1 MLCCVNPDCQKP
13 QNPDKNKY
21 CHNCRAELIP
31 LLGGRYRPTQV
42 LSDEGGFG
50 RTYLA
55 EDVHKLN
62 ECCVV
67 KQFAPKLQ
75 GTGPLTKAVELF
87 KQEASRLQ
95 QLAEHPQIPTLLA
108 YFEQSGYLFLV
119 QQFIDGQ
126 NLLKEWERRGNY
138 NEIEIRELLLDLLP
152 VLKFIHALGV
162 IHRDIKPQNIIRR
175 QIDGRLVLIDFGA
188 SKQLTA
194 TVQTK
199 IGTVIGSHGYTAL
212 EQMQDGKAYPAS
224 DLFSLGATCFHL
236 LTGVRPSQL
245 WIQHGYGWTTSWRQ
259 YLNPPGRD
267 GIFVSVEL
275 AEIFDKLLQLDIQ
288 KRYQSA
294 DEVLTD
300 LTSKLPPLP
309 SIPPT
314 ILTPTFTTTS
324 ANTAPASRKP
334 NNKANKT
341 PISLKLN
348 NNLKTPLLLGASVLA
363 LGLGGAWYFQTRPN
377 EMNQLSEPISQPVSS
392 PAKNILE
399 VPYLAKSLTGH
410 SSDVNS
416 VAFSPD
422 GTTLGSASDDK
433 TIKLWNPGT
442 REEIRSL
449 EGHSNWI
456 WTIGF
461 SPDSKT
467 LASGSADRK
476 IKLWNVETGK
486 LIRTLEGHTDG
497 VTSVSFSPNG
507 KTLAS
512 GSASKDTKIKLWN
525 LETGKLIRTLEG
537 HNNGVQSVAFSS
549 DGKTLASGSW
559 DKTIKLWNLETG
571 KLIRTLDGHGGSV
584 LSVAFAPDGK
594 TLASG
599 SNDKTIKLWN
609 LETGKLIHTLK
620 GHNDKINSVAFLP
633 RTALNDITLVSGS
646 SDRTIRLWNP
656 VTGIK
661 IRTLETGSG
670 YIYAVAIS
678 PDGQTIAGGGSG
690 ENILKI
696 WQTIQ

>member
-13 QNPDKNKY
+13 LNPDKNNY
-21 CHNCRAELIP
+21 CHSCRAELIP

-75 GTGPLTKAVELF
+75 GTGPLTKATELF

-95 QLAEHPQIPTLLA
+95 ELAEHPQIPTLLA
-108 YFEQSGYLFLV
+108 YFEQNGYLFLV
-119 QQFIDGQ
+119 QQFINGQ
-126 NLLKEWERRGNY
+126 NLLKEWEKRGNY
-138 NEIEIRELLLDLLP
+138 NETEIRELLLDLLP
-152 VLKFIHALGV
+152 ILKFIHVRGV

-175 QIDGRLVLIDFGA
+175 QNDGRLVLIDFGA

-199 IGTVIGSHGYTAL
+199 MGTVIGSHGYTAL
-212 EQMQDGKAYPAS
+212 EQMQDGKAYPGS
-224 DLFSLGATCFHL
+224 DLFSLGATSFHL

-245 WIQHGYGWTTSWRQ
+245 WIQQGYGWVASWRQ
-259 YLNPPGRD
+259 HLVSSGRD
-267 GIFVSVEL
+267 EISVSIEL
-275 AEIFDKLLQLDIQ
+275 GEIFDKLLQLDIQ

-294 DEVLTD
+294 DEVIAD
-300 LTSKLPPLP
+300 LTPGLPPLSP
-309 SIPPT
+309 LPVT
-314 ILTPTFTTTS
+314 ILTPTFS
-324 ANTAPASRKP
+324 SAPANKGLVSPKQ
-334 NNKANKT
+334 NNT
-341 PISLKLN
+341 LKSQ
-348 NNLKTPLLLGASVLA
+348 LLLVSSILT
-363 LGLGGAWYFQTRPN
+363 LGLAGVWYFQTPRN
-377 EMNQLSEPISQPVSS
+377 EYSQPISQPIQPPKKPSENYFQ
-392 PAKNILE
+392 PKPL
-399 VPYLAKSLTGH
+399 KGH

-422 GTTLGSASDDK
+422 GTILGSASDDK
-433 TIKLWNPGT
+433 TIKLWNLASK
-442 REEIRSL
+442 EEIHTL

-456 WTIGF
+456 WAIAF
-461 SPDSKT
+461 SSDSKT
-467 LASGSADRK
+467 LASGSADK
-476 IKLWNVETGK
+476 TIKLWNLETGK
-486 LIRTLEGHTDG
+486 LIRTLEGNADG
-497 VTSVSFSPNG
+497 VTSLAFSSDG

-512 GSASKDTKIKLWN
+512 GTASKDMKIKLWN

-537 HNNGVQSVAFSS
+537 HTSGVPSVAFSP

-559 DKTIKLWNLETG
+559 DKTIKLWNLDTG
-571 KLIRTLDGHGGSV
+571 KEIRTLQGNENSI
-584 LSVAFAPDGK
+584 LSVAFAPDGV

-599 SNDKTIKLWN
+599 SRDKIIKLWNLKTGKEIRTLRGHNDKVNSVAFVPGRSQNDLTVVSGSSDKTIKLWN
-609 LETGKLIHTLK
+609 PSTG
-620 GHNDKINSVAFLP
+620 
-633 RTALNDITLVSGS
+633 RE
-646 SDRTIRLWNP
+646 
-656 VTGIK
+656 

-670 YIYAVAIS
+670 YIYAIAIS
-678 PDGQTIAGGGSG
+678 PDGKTIAGGGSG

>member
-13 QNPDKNKY
+13 LNPDKNNY
-21 CHNCRAELIP
+21 CHSCKAELIP

-55 EDVHKLN
+55 KDVHKLN

-75 GTGPLTKAVELF
+75 GTGPLTKATELF

-95 QLAEHPQIPTLLA
+95 ELAEHPQIPTLLA
-108 YFEQSGYLFLV
+108 YFEQNNYLFLV

-126 NLLKEWERRGNY
+126 NLLKEWETRGSY
-138 NEIEIRELLLDLLP
+138 SEREIREFLLDLLP
-152 VLKFIHALGV
+152 VLKFIHVRGV

-175 QIDGRLVLIDFGA
+175 QSDGRLVLIDFGA

-199 IGTVIGSHGYTAL
+199 MGTVIGSHGYTAL

-245 WIQHGYGWTTSWRQ
+245 WIQQGYGWVSSWRQ
-259 YLNPPGRD
+259 YLTTPGRD
-267 GIFVSVEL
+267 GVFVSIEL
-275 AEIFDKLLQLDIQ
+275 GEVLDKLLQLDIQ

-294 DEVLTD
+294 DEVIAD
-300 LTSKLPPLP
+300 LTPQLPPL
-309 SIPPT
+309 SSVPPT
-314 ILTPTFTTTS
+314 ILTPTFTATP
-324 ANTAPASRKP
+324 ANKGPVSPKP
-334 NNKANKT
+334 NNK
-341 PISLKLN
+341 LKSKLM
-348 NNLKTPLLLGASVLA
+348 LGSSILVL
-363 LGLGGAWYFQTRPN
+363 GFGGVWYFQSRPN
-377 EMNQLSEPISQPVSS
+377 PVSEFSEPISQPIQPPQKNVSENS
-392 PAKNILE
+392 FLPK
-399 VPYLAKSLTGH
+399 PFKGH

-433 TIKLWNPGT
+433 TIKLWNLVSG
-442 REEIRSL
+442 EEIRTI

-456 WTIGF
+456 WTVAF
-461 SPDSKT
+461 SPDSKS
-467 LASGSADRK
+467 LASGSADK
-476 IKLWNVETGK
+476 TIKLWNLETGK
-486 LIRTLEGHTDG
+486 LIRTLQGHSDG
-497 VTSVSFSPNG
+497 VTSVAFSPDG

-512 GSASKDTKIKLWN
+512 GSASKDKTIKLWN

-537 HNNGVQSVAFSS
+537 HTNGVPSVVFSP

-571 KLIRTLDGHGGSV
+571 KLSRTLEGNAESI
-584 LSVAFAPDGK
+584 LSVAFAPDGI
-594 TLASG
+594 TLAGG
-599 SNDKTIKLWN
+599 SKDKTIKLWN
-609 LETGKLIHTLK
+609 LKTGKLIHTLK
-620 GHNDKINSVAFLP
+620 GHNDKVNSVAFLSSIN
-633 RTALNDITLVSGS
+633 ANSVTLVSGS
-646 SDRTIRLWNP
+646 SDKTIKLWNP
-656 VTGIK
+656 VTGK
-661 IRTLETGSG
+661 EIRTLETGSG

-690 ENILKI
+690 ENILKV
-696 WQTIQ
+696 WQMTN

>member
-13 QNPDKNKY
+13 LNPDENKY

-95 QLAEHPQIPTLLA
+95 ELAEHPQIPTLLA

-119 QQFIDGQ
+119 QQFINGQ
-126 NLLKEWERRGNY
+126 NLLKEWETRGNY
-138 NEIEIRELLLDLLP
+138 NEREIRELLLDLLP
-152 VLKFIHALGV
+152 VLKFIHVRGV

-175 QIDGRLVLIDFGA
+175 QSDGRLVLIDFGA

-245 WIQHGYGWTTSWRQ
+245 WMQQGYGWVALWRQ
-259 YLNPPGRD
+259 YLNTPGRD
-267 GIFVSVEL
+267 GISMSVEL
-275 AEIFDKLLQLDIQ
+275 AQVLDKLLQPDIQ

-294 DEVLTD
+294 DEVITD
-300 LTSKLPPLP
+300 LTPRLPPPLSP
-309 SIPPT
+309 VPPT
-314 ILTPTFTTTS
+314 VLTPTFRTTS
-324 ANTAPASRKP
+324 ANTALVSPKP
-334 NNKANKT
+334 
-341 PISLKLN
+341 N
-348 NNLKTPLLLGASVLA
+348 NNLKTQLLLGSSVLV
-363 LGLGGAWYFQTRPN
+363 LGLGGLWYFQTRPD
-377 EMNQLSEPISQPVSS
+377 EVSQLSEPISQPVTAS
-392 PAKNILE
+392 PSPKDVLE
-399 VPYLAKSLTGH
+399 VPYLTKSLKGH

-433 TIKLWNPGT
+433 TIKLWNVAT
-442 REEIRSL
+442 KEQIRSL

-456 WTIGF
+456 WTIAF

-467 LASGSADRK
+467 LASGSADTK
-476 IKLWNVETGK
+476 IKVWNLETGK
-486 LIRTLEGHTDG
+486 LIRTLEGHGDG
-497 VTSVSFSPNG
+497 VTSVNFSPNG

-537 HNNGVQSVAFSS
+537 HTNGVQSVVLSP

-571 KLIRTLDGHGGSV
+571 KLIRTLEGNGGSI
-584 LSVAFAPDGK
+584 LSVAFTPDGK

-609 LETGKLIHTLK
+609 LGTGKLMHTLK

-633 RTALNDITLVSGS
+633 STVFNSIILVSGS
-646 SDRTIRLWNP
+646 SDRTIKLWNP
-656 VTGIK
+656 VTGEK

-678 PDGQTIAGGGSG
+678 PDGHTIAGGGSG

>member
-13 QNPDKNKY
+13 LNPDKNNY
-21 CHNCRAELIP
+21 CHSCRAELIP

-55 EDVHKLN
+55 KDVHKLN

-75 GTGPLTKAVELF
+75 GTGPLTKATQLF

-95 QLAEHPQIPTLLA
+95 ELAEHPQIPTLLA
-108 YFEQSGYLFLV
+108 YFEQNHYLFLV
-119 QQFIDGQ
+119 QQFINGQ
-126 NLLKEWERRGNY
+126 NLLKEWETRGSY
-138 NEIEIRELLLDLLP
+138 SEIEIREFLLDLLP
-152 VLKFIHALGV
+152 VLKFIHVRGV

-175 QIDGRLVLIDFGA
+175 QSDWRLVLIDFGA

-199 IGTVIGSHGYTAL
+199 MGTVIGSHGYTAL
-212 EQMQDGKAYPAS
+212 EQMQDGKAYPGS

-245 WIQHGYGWTTSWRQ
+245 WMQQGYGWVSSWRQ
-259 YLNPPGRD
+259 YLTSPGRD
-267 GIFVSVEL
+267 GVSVSIHLGEVL
-275 AEIFDKLLQLDIQ
+275 DKLLQLDID

-294 DEVLTD
+294 DEVITD
-300 LTSKLPPLP
+300 LTPRLPPLS

-314 ILTPTFTTTS
+314 ILTPTFAAT
-324 ANTAPASRKP
+324 PV
-334 NNKANKT
+334 NKRQ
-341 PISLKLN
+341 ISPKSN
-348 NNLKTPLLLGASVLA
+348 NNLKSQLLLGSSILV
-363 LGLGGAWYFQTRPN
+363 LGLGGIWYFQSRPQTVS
-377 EMNQLSEPISQPVSS
+377 EVPEPISQPIPQPIQPQKSVSENS
-392 PAKNILE
+392 
-399 VPYLAKSLTGH
+399 YLPKPFKGH

-422 GTTLGSASDDK
+422 GITLGSASDDK
-433 TIKLWNPGT
+433 TIKLWNLASGK
-442 REEIRSL
+442 EIRTL

-456 WTIGF
+456 WTIAF

-467 LASGSADRK
+467 LASGSADK
-476 IKLWNVETGK
+476 TIKLWNLETGK
-486 LIRTLEGHTDG
+486 LTRTLQGNSDG
-497 VTSVSFSPNG
+497 VTSVAFSPDG

-512 GSASKDTKIKLWN
+512 GSASKDMKIKLWN

-537 HNNGVQSVAFSS
+537 HTSGVASVVFSP

-571 KLIRTLDGHGGSV
+571 KLIRTLEGNAESI
-584 LSVAFAPDGK
+584 LSVAFAPDGVI
-594 TLASG
+594 LASG
-599 SNDKTIKLWN
+599 SKDKTIKLWN
-609 LETGKLIHTLK
+609 LKTGKLIHTLK
-620 GHNDKINSVAFLP
+620 GHKDKVNSVAFLP
-633 RTALNDITLVSGS
+633 SVSSNGVILVSGS
-646 SDRTIRLWNP
+646 SDKTIKLWNP
-656 VTGIK
+656 VTGK
-661 IRTLETGSG
+661 EIRTLETGSG

-678 PDGQTIAGGGSG
+678 PDGQSIAGGGSG

-696 WQTIQ
+696 WQIIN

>member
-1 MLCCVNPDCQKP
+1 MLCCVNPHCQKP
-13 QNPDKNKY
+13 LNPDKNNY
-21 CHNCRAELIP
+21 CHSCRAQLIP

-87 KQEASRLQ
+87 QQEASRLQ
-95 QLAEHPQIPTLLA
+95 VLAEHPQIPTLLA
-108 YFEQSGYLFLV
+108 YFEQNNYLFLV

-126 NLLKEWERRGNY
+126 NLLKEWETRGNY
-138 NEIEIRELLLDLLP
+138 SQTEIRELLLDLLP
-152 VLKFIHALGV
+152 VLKFIHLRGV

-175 QIDGRLVLIDFGA
+175 QSDGRLVLIDFGA

-245 WIQHGYGWTTSWRQ
+245 WIQQGYSWVASWRQ
-259 YLNPPGRD
+259 YLINPGRN
-267 GIFVSVEL
+267 GVSVSIEL
-275 AEIFDKLLQLDIQ
+275 DEVLDKLLQLDIQ

-294 DEVLTD
+294 DEVITD
-300 LTSKLPPLP
+300 LTPRLPPL
-309 SIPPT
+309 SSVPPT
-314 ILTPTFTTTS
+314 ILTPTFTATS
-324 ANTAPASRKP
+324 ANKEPVSPKP
-334 NNKANKT
+334 NNK
-341 PISLKLN
+341 LKSQ
-348 NNLKTPLLLGASVLA
+348 LLLGTSILVM
-363 LGLGGAWYFQTRPN
+363 GLGGVWYLQSRPHRMS
-377 EMNQLSEPISQPVSS
+377 EFSEPISQPIKPPKNVSENS
-392 PAKNILE
+392 FLPKPL
-399 VPYLAKSLTGH
+399 KGH

-422 GTTLGSASDDK
+422 GKTLASASDDK
-433 TIKLWNPGT
+433 TIKLWNLAS
-442 REEIRSL
+442 EQEIHTL
-449 EGHSNWI
+449 EGHSDWI
-456 WTIGF
+456 WTVAF

-467 LASGSADRK
+467 LASGSAD
-476 IKLWNVETGK
+476 
-486 LIRTLEGHTDG
+486 
-497 VTSVSFSPNG
+497 
-507 KTLAS
+507 KT
-512 GSASKDTKIKLWN
+512 IKLWN
-525 LETGKLIRTLEG
+525 LETGKLIRTLQG
-537 HNNGVQSVAFSS
+537 HNDGVSSVAFSP
-549 DGKTLASGSW
+549 DGKTLASGSASKDKTIKLWNLESGKLIRTLEGHSDGVSSVAFSPDGKTLASSSW

-571 KLIRTLDGHGGSV
+571 KLIRTLQGHSERI
-584 LSVAFAPDGK
+584 LSVAFAPDGI

-599 SNDKTIKLWN
+599 SKDKTIKLWN
-609 LETGKLIHTLK
+609 LKTGKLIHTLK

-633 RTALNDITLVSGS
+633 SATPNRVILVSGS
-646 SDRTIRLWNP
+646 SDKTIKLWNP
-656 VTGIK
+656 VTGK
-661 IRTLETGSG
+661 EIRTLETGSG
-670 YIYAVAIS
+670 YIYTIAIS

-696 WQTIQ
+696 WQMIH

>member
-13 QNPDKNKY
+13 LNPDNNKS
-21 CHNCRAELIP
+21 CDDCLAELIP
-31 LLGGRYRPTQV
+31 LLGGRYRPVKV

-75 GTGPLTKAVELF
+75 GTGPLRKAIELF

-95 QLAEHPQIPTLLA
+95 ELAEHPQIPTLLA
-108 YFEQSGYLFLV
+108 CFEQNSYLFLV

-126 NLLKEWERRGNY
+126 NLLKELEGRGNY
-138 NEIEIRELLLDLLP
+138 NETEIRELLLDLLP
-152 VLKFIHALGV
+152 VLKFIHSRTV

-175 QIDGRLVLIDFGA
+175 QSDKRLVLIDFGA

-194 TVQTK
+194 TVQTR
-199 IGTVIGSHGYTAL
+199 IGTVIGSHGYTAI

-245 WIQHGYGWTTSWRQ
+245 WIKQGYGWVESWRE
-259 YLNPPGRD
+259 YLNGAY
-267 GIFVSVEL
+267 VSMEL
-275 AEIFDKLLQLDIQ
+275 AEILDKLLQIDIQ

-294 DEVLTD
+294 DEVLAD
-300 LTSKLPPLP
+300 LTRKLPPPLP

-314 ILTPTFTTTS
+314 ILSPTFTSASPSTT
-324 ANTAPASRKP
+324 AVLPQPNRK
-334 NNKANKT
+334 
-341 PISLKLN
+341 LKS
-348 NNLKTPLLLGASVLA
+348 PLLLSSSILMLV
-363 LGLGGAWYFQTRPN
+363 LGGVWYFQTRPH
-377 EMNQLSEPISQPVSS
+377 EISDFSEPISQPVASQ
-392 PAKNILE
+392 KNILE
-399 VPYLAKSLTGH
+399 DSYLAKSLKGH

-422 GTTLGSASDDK
+422 GKTLGSASDDK
-433 TIKLWNPGT
+433 TIKLWNLAT
-442 REEIRSL
+442 KEEIRTL

-456 WTIGF
+456 WTIAF
-461 SPDSKT
+461 SPDSKI
-467 LASGSADRK
+467 LASGSADK
-476 IKLWNVETGK
+476 TIKLWNVETGK
-486 LIRTLEGHTDG
+486 LIRTLQGHTDG
-497 VTSVSFSPNG
+497 VTSVAFSPNN
-507 KTLAS
+507 KILAS

-537 HNNGVQSVAFSS
+537 HTNGVQSVAFSP

-571 KLIRTLDGHGGSV
+571 KLTRTLNGKGGSI

-609 LETGKLIHTLK
+609 LETGKLMHTLK
-620 GHNDKINSVAFLP
+620 GHNDKINSVTFLP
-633 RTALNDITLVSGS
+633 STSLNNVILVSGS
-646 SDRTIRLWNP
+646 SDKTIKLWNP
-656 VTGIK
+656 VTGEK
-661 IRTLETGSG
+661 IRTLQTGSG

-678 PDGQTIAGGGSG
+678 PDGHTIAGGGSG
-690 ENILKI
+690 ENLLKI
-696 WQTIQ
+696 WQIVQ